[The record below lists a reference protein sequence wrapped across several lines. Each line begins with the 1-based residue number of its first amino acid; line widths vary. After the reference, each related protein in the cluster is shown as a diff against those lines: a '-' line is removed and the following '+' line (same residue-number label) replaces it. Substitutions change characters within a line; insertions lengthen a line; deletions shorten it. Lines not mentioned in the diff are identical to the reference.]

1 MNIFSGANLN
11 DEGKKIQ
18 EDALNEVEKKIKAE
32 ISGQVGWFTS
42 TEGKAEIEKRVR
54 EKYAAEIE
62 PALAGK
68 VNEMKAWGEGVYNE
82 ERADLENKFKHTR
95 TRLMKVDQ
103 RDA

>member
-1 MNIFSGANLN
+1 M
-11 DEGKKIQ
+11 
-18 EDALNEVEKKIKAE
+18 NEVEKKIKAE

-42 TEGKAEIEKRVR
+42 AEGKAEIEKKVR

-68 VNEMKAWGEGVYNE
+68 VNEMKAWGKDVYNE